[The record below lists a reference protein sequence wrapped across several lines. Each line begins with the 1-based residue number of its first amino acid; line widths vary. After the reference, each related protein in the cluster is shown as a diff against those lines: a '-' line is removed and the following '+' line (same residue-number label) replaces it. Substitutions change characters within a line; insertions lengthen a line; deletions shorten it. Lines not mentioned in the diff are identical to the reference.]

1 MAKLQWYFSI
11 ILLFLLTLFLS
22 CSKNQPSKRNTSE
35 KVTSSAGIVQENRS
49 QVEAEILK
57 ISPLNNQ
64 NFEITLL
71 IRNVNSKE
79 GLGNFARVGDTIS
92 ARPKFRIRE
101 GQIQQFNEGIPE
113 NKHLQSLIRMK
124 PGERIKAE
132 LILGGGPE
140 KRNWWILNW
149 NKISDN

>member
-1 MAKLQWYFSI
+1 MAKIQWYFTI
-11 ILLFLLTLFLS
+11 ILLFLLTLLS
-22 CSKNQPSKRNTSE
+22 ACSKNQPSKRNTTE
-35 KVTSSAGIVQENRS
+35 KAPYSAGIVQENRS

-64 NFEITLL
+64 SFEITLL
-71 IRNVNSKE
+71 IRNVNAKE

-101 GQIQQFNEGIPE
+101 GQRQQFDESIPE
-113 NKHLQSLIRMK
+113 NKHLQSLTNMK
-124 PGERIKAE
+124 PGQRIKAE

-149 NKISDN
+149 NKISEN